1 MDEADI
7 TEFNTLSDITTSD
20 KDTQLHHTRLVNIKE
35 ASNKKISAKQCSY
48 LKGYADGGSSA
59 AKFKILVATNY
70 MLTTGDD
77 GELESALRNRFIVL
91 PFANA
96 MTNEDPRVAS
106 FEDCYFEKEQHYI
119 VRKALEAFSEVLR
132 NDGRFCTEPEIN
144 KYIADVD
151 DGITGG
157 ESVSKQDAMATV
169 EKWFTVGD
177 TLNMEL
183 SMQDILETLQAADPG
198 SFSEMSASSLSRIL
212 KERLKDRFLSKRIH
226 NVTRYN
232 LFLK

>member
-1 MDEADI
+1 
-7 TEFNTLSDITTSD
+7 
-20 KDTQLHHTRLVNIKE
+20 
-35 ASNKKISAKQCSY
+35 
-48 LKGYADGGSSA
+48 
-59 AKFKILVATNY
+59 
-70 MLTTGDD
+70 
-77 GELESALRNRFIVL
+77 
-91 PFANA
+91 
-96 MTNEDPRVAS
+96 
-106 FEDCYFEKEQHYI
+106 
-119 VRKALEAFSEVLR
+119 
-132 NDGRFCTEPEIN
+132 
-144 KYIADVD
+144 
-151 DGITGG
+151 
-157 ESVSKQDAMATV
+157 MATV